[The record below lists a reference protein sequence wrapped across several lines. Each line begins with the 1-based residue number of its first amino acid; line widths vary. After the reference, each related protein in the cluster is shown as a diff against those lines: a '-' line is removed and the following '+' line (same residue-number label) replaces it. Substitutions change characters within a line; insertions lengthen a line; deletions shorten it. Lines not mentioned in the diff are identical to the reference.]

1 METLLPSKASF
12 NKTLP
17 YGTNAVVFT
26 AMVSP
31 DQPGTWDAAI
41 LTPSQRGRGSLMQ
54 HGSNTIEFSP
64 FPDDVSVGDTVRI
77 RVTFAPTG
85 GTPKEK
91 TLDVLV
97 TK

>member
-1 METLLPSKASF
+1 
-12 NKTLP
+12 
-17 YGTNAVVFT
+17 
-26 AMVSP
+26 
-31 DQPGTWDAAI
+31 
-41 LTPSQRGRGSLMQ
+41 MQ